1 MRKKVK
7 KMFWKREEP
16 KRIKDIERGFGIFRW
31 LLSAGAILP
40 PWENNQKATTCDYG
54 YYYHSGLKIMSYPI
68 AEDIFENNEREN
80 IALYIWNMYGMK
92 WTAYW
97 NALNL
102 DYDAISNNDYTIDSN
117 LERRVSAIESIL
129 GSVNETTDREFVES
143 ILRKL
148 RDLTQTSSSE
158 KEISSA
164 ANNIDTDK
172 IQDRNSKTSK
182 DSTNIDTS
190 DSFNNNEIYGFNSD
204 SPSDSDNS
212 ITTQTSK
219 NSTSNNDE
227 TEELNSEN
235 EKTRSNVN
243 TNSNAESNT
252 DYNAES
258 TANET
263 KIDKDTNKITK
274 NEESKS
280 NENKSQFD
288 DLRIKHEGRRNITP
302 QSMLEEELE
311 LRKKIFLDIVYGDI
325 DDLITIQVY

>member
-1 MRKKVK
+1 
-7 KMFWKREEP
+7 MFWKREEP

-31 LLSAGAILP
+31 ILTAGGKLP
-40 PWENNQKATTCDYG
+40 PWENVQKATTCDFG
-54 YYYHSGLKIMSYPI
+54 YYYHSGLKILSHPI
-68 AEDIFENNEREN
+68 AEDIFTNNQKEN
-80 IALYIWNMYGMK
+80 IGAYIWNMYGMK

-117 LERRVSAIESIL
+117 LERRVSAIESML
-129 GSVNETTDREFVES
+129 GSVNETSDREFVES

-148 RDLTQTSSSE
+148 KDLTQTSSSE

-164 ANNIDTDK
+164 ANNTDTDK
-172 IQDRNSKTSK
+172 IQDRSSKSSK
-182 DSTNIDTS
+182 DGTDINTS

-219 NSTSNNDE
+219 NSTTQKDD

-235 EKTRSNVN
+235 EKIRSNAN
-243 TNSNAESNT
+243 SNSNAESST

-263 KIDKDTNKITK
+263 KTDRDTNKLTK

-288 DLRIKHEGRRNITP
+288 DLRIKHAGRRNATP

-325 DDLITIQVY
+325 DNLITIQVY

>member
-1 MRKKVK
+1 
-7 KMFWKREEP
+7 MFWKKEEP
-16 KRIKDIERGFGIFRW
+16 KRIKDINKTNGIFKW
-31 LLSAGAILP
+31 LFTNNYTLP
-40 PWENNQKATTCDYG
+40 PWDTDEKSLKCDRG
-54 YYYHSGLKIMSYPI
+54 YYYHSSMKILSLPI
-68 AEDIFENNEREN
+68 QEDIFDNFDYNYV
-80 IALYIWNMYGMK
+80 AWYIWNMYGMK
-92 WTAYW
+92 WKAYW
-97 NALNL
+97 DALNL
-102 DYDAISNNDYTIDSN
+102 DYDTISNNAYTIDSN

-129 GSVNETTDREFVES
+129 GSVNETSDREFVES

-148 RDLTQTSSSE
+148 KDLTQTSSSE
-158 KEISSA
+158 KETSSA
-164 ANNIDTDK
+164 ANNTDTDK
-172 IQDRNSKTSK
+172 IQDRSSKSSK
-182 DSTNIDTS
+182 DGTNVNTS

-212 ITTQTSK
+212 VTTQTSK
-219 NSTSNNDE
+219 DSTTQKDD

-235 EKTRSNVN
+235 EKIRSNVN

-252 DYNAES
+252 DYNTES

-263 KIDKDTNKITK
+263 KVDKDTNKVIK

-288 DLRIKHEGRRNITP
+288 DLRIKHEGRRNATP

-325 DDLITIQVY
+325 DNLITIQVY

>member
-1 MRKKVK
+1 
-7 KMFWKREEP
+7 MFWKKEEP
-16 KRIKDIERGFGIFRW
+16 KRIKDIDRQYSIFRW
-31 LLSAGAILP
+31 LLDIDAKLP
-40 PWENNQKATTCDYG
+40 LWEDNQKATLCDYG
-54 YYYHSGLKIMSYPI
+54 YYYHSSMKILSYPI
-68 AEDIFENNEREN
+68 QNDIFDNQEYD
-80 IALYIWNMYGMK
+80 AVAWYIWNMYGMK
-92 WTAYW
+92 WKAYW
-97 NALNL
+97 DALNL
-102 DYDAISNNDYTIDSN
+102 DYDTISNNDYTVDSN
-117 LERRVSAIESIL
+117 LERRVSAIESML
-129 GSVNETTDREFVES
+129 GSVNETSDREFVES

-148 RDLTQTSSSE
+148 KDLTQTSSSE

-164 ANNIDTDK
+164 ANNTDTDK
-172 IQDRNSKTSK
+172 IQDRSSKYSK
-182 DSTNIDTS
+182 DGTDVNTS

-219 NSTSNNDE
+219 NSTTQKDD

-235 EKTRSNVN
+235 EKIRSNAN
-243 TNSNAESNT
+243 SNSNAESST

-263 KIDKDTNKITK
+263 KTDRDINKLTK

-288 DLRIKHEGRRNITP
+288 DLKIKHTGRRNTTP

-325 DDLITIQVY
+325 DNLITIQVY